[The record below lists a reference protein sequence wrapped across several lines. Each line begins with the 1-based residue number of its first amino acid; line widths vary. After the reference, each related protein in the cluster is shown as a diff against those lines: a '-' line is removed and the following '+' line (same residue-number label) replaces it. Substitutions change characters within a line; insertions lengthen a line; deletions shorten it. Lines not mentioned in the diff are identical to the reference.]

1 MLPGKKYTPED
12 ILGILRKRI
21 WLIVPPLVVGLA
33 GGLFVF
39 KRLPSQYRS
48 ETLIM
53 VIPQRIPDSY
63 VKPTVTGSVEDRLL
77 TISDQILSRSRLERI
92 ISDFNLYPEQRA
104 TGLMED
110 VVQRMRGD
118 IQVKLEGKESF
129 RVSYIN
135 REPRTAQ
142 RVTERLAGLYI
153 EESLRDRENV
163 SENTNQFLE
172 SQLQDAKR
180 RLLEHEQKLEEYRR
194 RYAGQLP
201 SQLPGNL
208 QAIQNAQMQLQSI
221 SDTINRA
228 RERRLLVERQLT
240 DAQTAS
246 IPSSSAPNP
255 TSADPAVPATAAEQ
269 LEAAET
275 RLEAFKLRYKPDHP
289 DVRALERVISQLRVK
304 VTEEALRPPA
314 EVPDKQLRP
323 AEMVRQKRLKD
334 LQADLEIIDRQI
346 AAGVAEE
353 TRLKNTMVAYQT
365 KVDVVPTR
373 ESELVEL
380 TRDYGTVQEAYASLL
395 RKQEDSKLASNLE
408 RRQIGEHFK
417 ILDPASLP
425 EGRYNQRPRILAFVG
440 GPIAG
445 LVVGL
450 VLVGFLEYRDS
461 SFKTDMD
468 VAGALSLPV
477 LALIPMMVSDHD
489 ERAHKRMRRIV
500 TFVVT
505 FVIVLGSAAALAL
518 WRLQG

>member
-12 ILGILRKRI
+12 ILGILRKRA
-21 WLIVPPLVVGLA
+21 WLIVLPFVVGLGA
-33 GGLFVF
+33 GVVVF
-39 KRLPSQYRS
+39 KRLPSQYKS

-63 VKPTVTGSVEDRLL
+63 VKPTVTGSVEDRLP

-92 ISDFNLYPEQRA
+92 ISDFSLYQEQRA

-118 IQVKLEGKESF
+118 IGVKLEGKESF

-135 REPRTAQ
+135 RDPKTAQ

-153 EESLRDRENV
+153 EENLRDRENV

-201 SQLPGNL
+201 SQLTGNL

-221 SDTINRA
+221 SESINRA
-228 RERRLLVERQLT
+228 RERRLLVERQLS
-240 DAQTAS
+240 DAQTVT

-255 TSADPAVPATAAEQ
+255 TSADPAVPATSAEQ
-269 LEAAET
+269 LEAAEA

-304 VTEEALRPPA
+304 VTEEAHRAPGA
-314 EVPDKQLRP
+314 VPDKQLTP
-323 AEMVRQKRLKD
+323 AEMARQKRASD
-334 LQADLEIIDRQI
+334 LQADLEVIDRQI

-353 TRLKNTMVAYQT
+353 TRLKTTMADYQAN
-365 KVDVVPTR
+365 VNAVPTR

-380 TRDYGTVQEAYASLL
+380 TRDYGTLQEAYTSLL
-395 RKQEDSKLASNLE
+395 QKQEDSKLASNLE

-425 EGRYNQRPRILAFVG
+425 EKRYNQQQRIMALAG
-440 GPIAG
+440 GAVAG
-445 LVVGL
+445 LALGL
-450 VLVGFLEYRDS
+450 AMIGLLEYRDT
-461 SFKTDMD
+461 SFRTEAD
-468 VAGALSLPV
+468 VTRVLSVPV
-477 LALIPMMVSDHD
+477 LALVPMMESDADHLVSI
-489 ERAHKRMRRIV
+489 RRRRR
-500 TFVVT
+500 VVVSAVLT
-505 FVIVLGSAAALAL
+505 VILLGSAAALTFWKL
-518 WRLQG
+518 